1 MAAVGGVT
9 RAEPTIACSLPQIA
23 ATGEAGDTILL
34 KAGMAAASTIA
45 IGISAQIISVA
56 LPDRDADG
64 GGPSWSGL
72 AKVTME
78 PIIAANTATA
88 IAAHSQTVIS
98 RPFTGRTPP
107 SA

>member
-56 LPDRDADG
+56 LPYTDADG
-64 GGPSWSGL
+64 GGQSWRGL
-72 AKVTME
+72 ANVTME
-78 PIIAANTATA
+78 PIIAANTRTA
-88 IAAHSQTVIS
+88 ITAHSQTVIS
-98 RPFTGRTPP
+98 TPFTGRTPP
-107 SA
+107 SG